1 MSAHYSNYANIDGNT
16 AFLAGAV
23 STYAD
28 AYLCEILPKYWALEA
43 DVIDTEIS
51 NLCDSIRKR
60 LRDYLSEDN
69 ADIIRK
75 IDGLDFGVE
84 QLSGELPQIVH
95 ELFDRYKEKHVPNES
110 ELINRFLADI
120 RYQLGDAKGI
130 YSIEGALNE
139 RITAALSEFYTY
151 IVFAVLFIEYD
162 GYIVMLVFGSD
173 E

>member
-1 MSAHYSNYANIDGNT
+1 MSAHYSNYTNIDGNT

-23 STYAD
+23 SAFSD

-60 LRDYLSEDN
+60 LRDYLSKDN

-75 IDGLDFGVE
+75 IDRLDFGLE
-84 QLSGELPQIVH
+84 RLSGELPQIVH
-95 ELFDRYKEKHVPNES
+95 KLFDRYKEKHVPNEC
-110 ELINRFLADI
+110 ELINRFLANI
-120 RYQLGDAKGI
+120 GYQLGDAKGI
-130 YSIEGALNE
+130 YSIEGVLNE

-151 IVFAVLFIEYD
+151 IVFSVLFIEYD
-162 GYIVMLVFGSD
+162 GYVVMLVFGSD